1 MPYDK
6 QRSLSKAIIYFK
18 DGNVRTFFSN
28 DRNIRT
34 GAIRGQLGINRLSK
48 MIQNWGERIETA
60 IIYNNK
66 NGKEI
71 AKFRNGK
78 PVQ

>member
-6 QRSLSKAIIYFK
+6 TRSLSKAIIYFK

-28 DRNIRT
+28 DRNAKT
-34 GAIRGQLGINRLSK
+34 GSVRGQLGINRLTK
-48 MIQNWGERIETA
+48 MIQKWGDKIETA

-66 NGKEI
+66 DGKEI

-78 PVQ
+78 PVE